1 MIDCFLILNILWF
14 DCFCNSDFAAQLT
27 LQVEQGAAV
36 GGGVWRSLGDG
47 QQEGSVSSQQA
58 AHEAKER
65 LLDLQLQLLLTPV
78 DLIVVCQQEL
88 QRRLLLT
95 GSTNCSDK
103 KDGETTAKRPLD
115 FNHETY
121 KQPVFIHVCPWM
133 FQHGNKKLNKSEK
146 RLLMFYF
153 MF

>member
-1 MIDCFLILNILWF
+1 MKRLCDPSPEHKAFLFLLFF
-14 DCFCNSDFAAQLT
+14 DLTVFVISTSQLT

-78 DLIVVCQQEL
+78 DLIVVRQQEL
-88 QRRLLLT
+88 QRRLLLA
-95 GSTNCSDK
+95 GSANCSDK
-103 KDGETTAKRPLD
+103 KDGETTAKPARFLIMKSRNSWSS
-115 FNHETY
+115 FMCLY
-121 KQPVFIHVCPWM
+121 KCFKMEI
-133 FQHGNKKLNKSEK
+133 KS
-146 RLLMFYF
+146 
-153 MF
+153 